1 MANLIP
7 EINAAYPEYLWY
19 PDVLVNVTN
28 SVEKLSADYHKH
40 RQESPNG
47 DTAAFVRAL
56 AANGLGIHDISI
68 AEVAQ
73 LIDHPENTPYILA
86 DMISRRAQTG
96 WSTHGHSGT
105 SSLCSHASLTV

>member
-1 MANLIP
+1 MADVSP
-7 EINAAYPEYLWY
+7 EINVAYPDYLWY

-28 SVEKLSADYHKH
+28 SVEKLSADYYKH
-40 RQESPNG
+40 RQESPGG
-47 DTAAFVRAL
+47 DMASFVRSL
-56 AANGLGIHDISI
+56 AANGLGIHDISS

-73 LIDHPENTPYILA
+73 LVDHPENTPYSLA

-105 SSLCSHASLTV
+105 SSLCSHAWLTD